1 MVLAVVLVS
10 GDWRTGD
17 HCERPPV
24 CPETARE
31 REKGVRTLHCKEE
44 EKWVRQG
51 SPATTHMSRLE
62 RLVLRKHVANPALE
76 PVSGHKVQ
84 LCVGEHIMEGDINSL
99 DMPDLGGLVALN
111 LEIPPPLLEW
121 RSVPLSR
128 ELDRVIPLA
137 LLVSQPAN
145 MVIRLV
151 LSRKR
156 AAVKAL
162 PLVIPQ
168 LGNQSV
174 RPLGKKLNRS
184 KSQGA
189 AAAAARDQKEENV
202 KLTVT
207 TFIMVMN

>member
-1 MVLAVVLVS
+1 
-10 GDWRTGD
+10 
-17 HCERPPV
+17 
-24 CPETARE
+24 
-31 REKGVRTLHCKEE
+31 
-44 EKWVRQG
+44 
-51 SPATTHMSRLE
+51 
-62 RLVLRKHVANPALE
+62 
-76 PVSGHKVQ
+76 
-84 LCVGEHIMEGDINSL
+84 MEGDINSL
-99 DMPDLGGLVALN
+99 NMPDLGGLVALN

>member
-1 MVLAVVLVS
+1 M
-10 GDWRTGD
+10 
-17 HCERPPV
+17 
-24 CPETARE
+24 
-31 REKGVRTLHCKEE
+31 
-44 EKWVRQG
+44 
-51 SPATTHMSRLE
+51 
-62 RLVLRKHVANPALE
+62 LRKHVANPALE

-174 RPLGKKLNRS
+174 RPLGKKLNGS